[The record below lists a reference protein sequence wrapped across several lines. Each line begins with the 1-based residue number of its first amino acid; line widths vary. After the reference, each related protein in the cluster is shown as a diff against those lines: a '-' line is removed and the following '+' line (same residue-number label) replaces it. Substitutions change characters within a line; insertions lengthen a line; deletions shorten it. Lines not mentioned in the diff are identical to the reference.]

1 MTLDMTSPC
10 LTTLLARRKTP
21 LEAAHVLQD
30 VTREYLP
37 QDARA
42 VITTS
47 GGRPP
52 FVHGHGKDIEHVP
65 AAVVVKQTP
74 QTASFKF
81 NLNSTIICECYFVP
95 FEDDIT
101 VANSGPGSLEYG
113 RLFGGRLSH
122 WRISHELE
130 YIDIRILPKTYDLT
144 FEAPTPTVNKSENS
158 TTAPSGL
165 KRKFDEFLGKTRT
178 TAPNKRRRNTSDA
191 FVSASSSQEYDSQQ
205 RPAKA
210 PKAPSHGQPAEDCGS
225 TAVVGSTQITLAY
238 NRSEPPRPFRLTI
251 RPRHSMPGQVTA
263 STRKSSVGNKLP
275 SESYSVSNVTSIPS
289 LGRSTFTY
297 RCEHQRRGGIV
308 ALRVPR
314 DVMSKDAIPKLAAE
328 WKALSDDVLS
338 RLRSVRPAPHSHGA
352 LPGYIHKARLPQAA
366 RRDRPV
372 QRTVKAQKE
381 AVSAG
386 RFFFFFF

>member
-1 MTLDMTSPC
+1 M
-10 LTTLLARRKTP
+10 
-21 LEAAHVLQD
+21 LQD
-30 VTREYLP
+30 VTGEYLP

-113 RLFGGRLSH
+113 RLFGGRLSRDGVKKLDAQSSVTLSAGH

-165 KRKFDEFLGKTRT
+165 KR
-178 TAPNKRRRNTSDA
+178 
-191 FVSASSSQEYDSQQ
+191 SASSSQEYDSQR

-225 TAVVGSTQITLAY
+225 TA
-238 NRSEPPRPFRLTI
+238 R
-251 RPRHSMPGQVTA
+251 
-263 STRKSSVGNKLP
+263 
-275 SESYSVSNVTSIPS
+275 
-289 LGRSTFTY
+289 
-297 RCEHQRRGGIV
+297 
-308 ALRVPR
+308 
-314 DVMSKDAIPKLAAE
+314 
-328 WKALSDDVLS
+328 
-338 RLRSVRPAPHSHGA
+338 
-352 LPGYIHKARLPQAA
+352 
-366 RRDRPV
+366 
-372 QRTVKAQKE
+372 
-381 AVSAG
+381 
-386 RFFFFFF
+386 